1 MSLRHALLAL
11 LDASP
16 MTGYELTK
24 IFDQSASRVWHA
36 THPQIY
42 TELRK
47 LESENLVVAREEPRG
62 PQGKATKRAYSLTP
76 DGDKELRRWVAEIEQ
91 PTPVRDAA
99 YLRATYFE
107 YADADAVR
115 HNFEMHRAYYTDQ
128 LQRWERHVEQL
139 RTRATQLLQQRLARS
154 PEAKHAAIVA
164 YKVHVYEGMAERARV
179 EIAWAERGLALVD
192 TLAGTSTDE
201 NPDLCNL
208 LRKY

>member
-47 LESENLVVAREEPRG
+47 LEQEHLVAAREEPRG
-62 PQGKATKRAYSLTP
+62 PKGRATKRVYSLTA
-76 DGDKELRRWVAEIEQ
+76 DGDKELRRWVAEIEE
-91 PTPVRDAA
+91 PPPVRDVA

-107 YADADAVR
+107 YAPPDTVR
-115 HNFEMHRAYYTDQ
+115 RNFEAHRAYYAEQ
-128 LQRWERHVEQL
+128 QRRWEQHVEQL
-139 RTRATQLLQQRLARS
+139 RARATQLIRQRLAGS
-154 PEAKHAAIVA
+154 LAEEHEAIVA
-164 YKVHVYEGMAERARV
+164 YKVHVYEGMADRARTEV
-179 EIAWAERGLALVD
+179 AWAERGLALVD
-192 TLAGTSTDE
+192 KL
-201 NPDLCNL
+201 
-208 LRKY
+208 YM

>member
-16 MTGYELTK
+16 MTGYQLAK
-24 IFDQSASRVWHA
+24 MFDQSASRVWHA

-47 LESENLVVAREEPRG
+47 LERENLVVAREEPRG
-62 PQGKATKRAYSLTP
+62 PHGKATKRAYSLTA
-76 DGDKELRRWVAEIEQ
+76 DGDKELRRWVAEIEE
-91 PTPVRDAA
+91 PPPVRDVA

-115 HNFEMHRAYYTDQ
+115 RSFEMHRAYYCDQ
-128 LQRWERHVEQL
+128 LKRWELHVEQL
-139 RTRATQLLQQRLARS
+139 RARATQLLRERLAHS
-154 PEAKHAAIVA
+154 PQSKHAAIVA
-164 YKVHVYEGMAERARV
+164 YKVHVYEGMAERSRA

-192 TLAGTSTDE
+192 ELDH
-201 NPDLCNL
+201 LCQV